1 MKKSLMNKFTL
12 KILSLLIAILIWLLV
27 MNIENPSITQTY
39 TDIPVTFVNESYIE
53 SMNNIALMVDGKDS
67 VNVRIRAVSDT
78 IKKLNKENITAVAD
92 LTQIIDMDSDPIM
105 VPVTVTC
112 AGVDDENIEVTPK
125 NIPIKIDERK
135 NIDRIISTELIG
147 ESKPDNNYEVGKITA
162 NPEKINIVGPKSIIE
177 KIDSVTA
184 QVNVDGM
191 AASGEREATLKIYD
205 RNHDELSDKQMSYLK
220 FDVPSTVIQV
230 HVELWRMLK
239 DVTIDASNSYVGSPQ
254 NGYQVDS
261 VLATPSDISI
271 VGSEEALQ
279 KFTVNG
285 NKLTIPQSDERDI
298 TGKSSDCEFSVDLT
312 ELLPKDIKLA
322 TGVNDTA
329 LLTVK
334 ILPLNSKEYNI
345 STNEMKIENSPA
357 NMNVVMD
364 KVEVMVRVE
373 GKEEDLDKLDKSQI
387 HLSIDLKSYTAA
399 GEYEVP
405 VKIEVPDGYQV
416 VDEIKVKVT
425 LADANSNVVY
435 QRPES

>member
-1 MKKSLMNKFTL
+1 M
-12 KILSLLIAILIWLLV
+12 
-27 MNIENPSITQTY
+27 
-39 TDIPVTFVNESYIE
+39 
-53 SMNNIALMVDGKDS
+53 
-67 VNVRIRAVSDT
+67 
-78 IKKLNKENITAVAD
+78 
-92 LTQIIDMDSDPIM
+92 
-105 VPVTVTC
+105 
-112 AGVDDENIEVTPK
+112 
-125 NIPIKIDERK
+125 
-135 NIDRIISTELIG
+135 
-147 ESKPDNNYEVGKITA
+147 
-162 NPEKINIVGPKSIIE
+162 
-177 KIDSVTA
+177 
-184 QVNVDGM
+184 DGM

-205 RNHDELSDKQMSYLK
+205 KNHDELSEKQMSYLK
-220 FDVPSTVIQV
+220 FDVPSTTVQV
-230 HVELWRMLK
+230 YVELWRMLK
-239 DVTIDASNSYVGSPQ
+239 DVTIDVSNAYVGSPQ
-254 NGYQVDS
+254 SGYQVDS
-261 VLATPSDISI
+261 VSSTPSEISI

-298 TGKSSDCEFSVDLT
+298 SGKSSDCEFSVDLT

-345 STNEMKIENSPA
+345 STNEMKVENSPA

-364 KVEVMVRVE
+364 KVEVLVRVE

-416 VDEIKVKVT
+416 VDEINVKVT
-425 LADANSNVVY
+425 LTDANANVVT
-435 QRPES
+435 QRSEP